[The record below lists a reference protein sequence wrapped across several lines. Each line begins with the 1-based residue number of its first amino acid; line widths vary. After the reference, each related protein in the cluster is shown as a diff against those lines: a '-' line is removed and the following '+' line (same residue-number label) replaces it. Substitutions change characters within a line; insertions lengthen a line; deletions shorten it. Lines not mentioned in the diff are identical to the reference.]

1 MGTFNEGYNTTR
13 LDALADPTQCALDEA
28 LMQSLG
34 VNTVS
39 VYYVDNT
46 LDHTECIKI
55 LESHGIYVILGL
67 STPDNYIHL
76 VSQKT
81 LQDTINLG
89 ELINSAE
96 TKALVTTILNTRV
109 VQYIHP
115 DSLRV
120 LPVQ

>member
-1 MGTFNEGYNTTR
+1 
-13 LDALADPTQCALDEA
+13 
-28 LMQSLG
+28 MQSLG